1 MKSRKSISR
10 LKTFQRC
17 PRQYRFQYVDKLP
30 EKPESK
36 VRLNVGSLIH
46 DVLESIGKAV
56 QDNQRAGYDVGSEEW
71 AKLRVTAHEQARKL
85 AQETYD
91 LYGCDADVFSGIDAG
106 LRALETLT
114 EEGHKILEC
123 ETAGIM
129 EFGDWEMPYRV
140 DIVTELDGLLY
151 VLDYKTKGKL
161 PQNTSDRIDPQTAG
175 YGWAM
180 MQKYNRDEVVCGR
193 IYLTA
198 KPANIKLKKD
208 GELSLQS
215 VASWDHYQDWIAKHP
230 EHAIDPEKA
239 AEKFKN
245 WFRIDQDYLD
255 RDKAGAILAE
265 TEKLAVF
272 VGQTNF
278 FPPHFDPVRCGWCQ
292 YQMQCDQ
299 LTLFGKVQETAL
311 VTDIEE

>member
-10 LKTFQRC
+10 LKTFQSC

-36 VRLNVGSLIH
+36 VRLNVGSCIH
-46 DVLESIGKAV
+46 DVLETVGNTLQNV
-56 QDNQRAGYDVGSEEW
+56 QRAGHGVDAEVWGAYRH
-71 AKLRVTAHEQARKL
+71 AAHEHARKL
-85 AQETYD
+85 AQETYE
-91 LYGCDADVFSGIDAG
+91 LYGCDADVLSGVDAG
-106 LRALETLT
+106 LRALEMLT
-114 EEGHKILEC
+114 EEGHQIIEC
-123 ETAGIM
+123 ETAGVM
-129 EFGDWEMPYRV
+129 EFGEWEMPYRV

-151 VLDYKTKGKL
+151 VLDYKTKSKM

-175 YGWAM
+175 YGWAT

-193 IYLTA
+193 IYLSA
-198 KPANIKLKKD
+198 KEPKIKTNKD
-208 GELSLQS
+208 GALSLQS
-215 VASWDHYQDWIAKHP
+215 SMSWDHYQDFIARNP
-230 EHAIDPEKA
+230 ELAIDPEKA
-239 AEKFKN
+239 MTKFKN

-272 VGQTNF
+272 VGQTDF

-299 LTLFGKVQETAL
+299 LTLFGKVQETTL
-311 VTDIEE
+311 ETDIEE